1 MEATALRKTIS
12 LRISPAL
19 YEHIKKVSTKEN
31 RSINNYVET
40 ILFKVSKFEDTMKAY
55 SEETGN
61 KIIKALEEHKKGET
75 VKITPE
81 TLWTIDS
88 NFIPLPLN
96 KQLAALN

>member
-19 YEHIKKVSTKEN
+19 YEHIKKASTKEN

-40 ILFKVSKFEDTMKAY
+40 ILFKVSKFEDTMK
-55 SEETGN
+55 TGN

-81 TLWTIDS
+81 TLWTI
-88 NFIPLPLN
+88 
-96 KQLAALN
+96 

>member
-19 YEHIKKVSTKEN
+19 YEHIK
-31 RSINNYVET
+31 
-40 ILFKVSKFEDTMKAY
+40 FEDTMKTY

-81 TLWTIDS
+81 TLWTIDN
-88 NFIPLPLN
+88 NFVPLPFN

>member
-40 ILFKVSKFEDTMKAY
+40 ILFKVSKFEDTMKTY
-55 SEETGN
+55 SEE
-61 KIIKALEEHKKGET
+61 IIKALEEHKKGET
-75 VKITPE
+75 VKITPK
-81 TLWTIDS
+81 TLWTI
-88 NFIPLPLN
+88 
-96 KQLAALN
+96 

>member
-1 MEATALRKTIS
+1 MKT
-12 LRISPAL
+12 
-19 YEHIKKVSTKEN
+19 
-31 RSINNYVET
+31 
-40 ILFKVSKFEDTMKAY
+40 Y

-81 TLWTIDS
+81 TLWTIDN
-88 NFIPLPLN
+88 NFVPLPFN